1 MGVELHVM
9 NLLPGYILKEDVWVQ
24 SNTPIVKKE
33 TELTE
38 ETISVLERF
47 NIQTVVVLEESIGN
61 GADSNEHL
69 PIETSVTL
77 QNGEIES
84 VEKRFRAV
92 YAEAIHE
99 FKKQFYSWQSGV
111 QPNVASLRP
120 IVLPVVHC
128 FNEEE
133 ETINA
138 VCMDV
143 PAKEYMYHHPIRAS
157 LVADRLAK
165 RLGYSKAYRNQ
176 IILATS
182 VMDSGMARVPTK
194 ILLKRDELTKKE
206 EEVIA
211 GHIHAGFETVRET
224 SHLRDE
230 MKKAVYQHHERLDGT
245 GYPKGEKFHEIT
257 DLSQI
262 LAVADVFCALT
273 EKRPYRNSL
282 SIYETIETM
291 RYDLFGKFHLK
302 VIEALQ
308 EEIGFFKEG
317 QAVVLSTGE
326 RAVIVGMNER
336 NVYRP
341 IVRLRGKMEATPLT
355 GDRFIQRIV

>member
-1 MGVELHVM
+1 MGVELHVT

-38 ETISVLERF
+38 EIISVLKRF
-47 NIQTVVVLEESIGN
+47 DIQTVVVLEESIGN
-61 GADSNEHL
+61 GSDSTEHL
-69 PIETSVTL
+69 SDETIRTS
-77 QNGEIES
+77 QNGEVQS
-84 VEKRFRAV
+84 VERRFQAV

-111 QPNVASLRP
+111 QPNVASLRS

-138 VCMDV
+138 VCLDV
-143 PAKEYMYHHPIRAS
+143 PAKEYMYHHPIRTS
-157 LVADRLAK
+157 LVADRLAN

-176 IILATS
+176 IILAAS

-194 ILLKRDELTKKE
+194 ILLKREELTKRE
-206 EEVIA
+206 EEIIA
-211 GHIHAGFETVRET
+211 GHIHAGFEAVRET
-224 SHLRDE
+224 RHLRDE
-230 MKKAVYQHHERLDGT
+230 MKEAIYQHHERLDGT
-245 GYPKGEKFHEIT
+245 GYPKGKKFHEIT

-273 EKRPYRNSL
+273 EKRPYQDSL
-282 SIYETIETM
+282 SIYEAIEKM

-317 QAVVLSTGE
+317 QVVVLSTGE
-326 RAVIVGMNER
+326 RAVIVGMNNR

-341 IVRLRGKMEATPLT
+341 IVRLRGRLEATPLT
-355 GDRFIQRIV
+355 GDRFIQKIV